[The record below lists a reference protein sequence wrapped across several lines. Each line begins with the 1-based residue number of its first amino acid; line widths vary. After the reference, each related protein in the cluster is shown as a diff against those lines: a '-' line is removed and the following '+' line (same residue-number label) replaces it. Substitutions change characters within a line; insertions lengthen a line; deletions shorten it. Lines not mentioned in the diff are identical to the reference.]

1 MRGTHAPPTVEKAE
15 VRDELYYGHRLVTI
29 RDASGRETF
38 VYEPLTLEDFLDP
51 QEGDHFVQGT
61 LHHEDV
67 AKAVSIFRYLYED
80 DPTVAVFSDL
90 KMVWDIEGLPQP
102 APDVAVVP
110 NVRDPDRPRQV
121 FDVAQEGTRPC
132 FILEIVSP
140 RYREPDRK
148 DKVAIYEQAG
158 VEEYVIIDPW
168 LQEDGSVSYEVLG
181 YRLEKGRYVAIPPDE
196 RGWIYSATN
205 NVWIGLNEARNGFV
219 VVDGRTGKPIL
230 SAEERVRALEAEL
243 ARLRKGEGE
252 VETKGSR
259 RPRR

>member
-1 MRGTHAPPTVEKAE
+1 MEVEMRSTHASPTVEKAE
-15 VRDELYYGHRLVTI
+15 VRDEFYYGHRLVTI
-29 RDASGRETF
+29 RDESGRETF
-38 VYEPLTLEDFLDP
+38 VYRPLTLEDFLDP

-67 AKAVSIFRYLYED
+67 AKAVSIFRYLYRD

-110 NVRDPDRPRQV
+110 NVEDPHRPRQV
-121 FDVAQEGTRPC
+121 FDVALEGTRPR

-140 RYREPDRK
+140 RYREADRK

-168 LQEDGSVSYEVLG
+168 LQEDGSVACEVLG
-181 YRLEKGRYVAIPPDE
+181 YRMEAGRYVAIPPDD
-196 RGWIYSATN
+196 RGRIYSTTD
-205 NVWIGLNEARNGFV
+205 NVWIGVTEARDGFV
-219 VVDGRTGKPIL
+219 VVDGETGAPVL
-230 SAEERVRALEAEL
+230 PAEEWVRALEAEL
-243 ARLRKGEGE
+243 ARLRKGEIRQ
-252 VETKGSR
+252 SR
-259 RPRR
+259 